1 MTTALHFKNALR
13 HDSQVTG
20 TQVAVDGIIDAF
32 LRYAAQD
39 KMWCV
44 APEEELFQ
52 FFVEKAIRAGRSAD
66 SCIYLPE
73 RRIEEFSEVS
83 CLLRPEPAIAQ
94 MAWYR
99 RRGSQRAYSL
109 CGVSHTMSTANVM
122 KAVGDCIINPLQ
134 SWDAI
139 ICPSMAIRDSIHS
152 LWNGWRAY
160 LGQRFEAKI
169 CCPIQTPVIPLGIDC
184 QKFSKNRDPFL
195 RVKQR
200 EILGVSEDEVV
211 VLFLGRLS
219 YFAKAHPLP
228 LFLAVEQAAKET
240 GKRIHLVFYGYFQS
254 DKFEKE
260 FRDAASSICE
270 KAMVSFV
277 LNTESEFAEGVWA
290 AADIFV
296 SPSDNIQESFG
307 LTPIEAM
314 ASGLPVIISDW
325 DGYREA
331 ISHGVEGFLIPTLL
345 PAPSIGVDQAHRYL
359 SEEDNY
365 GEYLAGVSQSTAVDV
380 RALISALITLV
391 ANKDLRQSMGKA
403 GVSRAEAIYDWK
415 QVIPQYD
422 ALFIELAERR
432 KIDPESAALKVGSPA
447 FPLKPD
453 PFQMFKGFS
462 SATLSWEDQLEVSHG
477 SPDGLTRLLKH
488 RMNYFVPK
496 LLVPPQSLPT
506 VLYAIKKNPGITL
519 AELSK
524 KLNNS
529 TKSEVMRTVA
539 WLIKLGVLERR

>member
-1 MTTALHFKNALR
+1 MTTALHFTHAIR

-20 TQVAVDGIIDAF
+20 IQVAVDGIVDAF

-44 APEEELFQ
+44 APKEELFQ

-66 SCIYLPE
+66 SCIYLTE
-73 RRIEEFSEVS
+73 TQTEKFSEIS
-83 CLLRPEPAIAQ
+83 CLLKPEPAIAQ
-94 MAWYR
+94 MAWNR

-109 CGVSHTMSTANVM
+109 CGVSHTMSTSNVM
-122 KAVGDCIINPLQ
+122 KAVGDCITHPLQ

-139 ICPSMAIRDSIHS
+139 ICPSMAIRNSIHS
-152 LWNGWRAY
+152 LWDGWREY
-160 LGQRFEAKI
+160 LGERFETTI
-169 CCPIQTPVIPLGIDC
+169 YCPIQTPVIPLGIDC
-184 QKFSKNRDPFL
+184 QKFTKNRDPIL

-200 EILGVSEDEVV
+200 EILGVSKDEVV

-228 LFLAVEQAAKET
+228 LFLAAEQAAKET

-254 DKFEKE
+254 EKFETE
-260 FRDAASSICE
+260 FRDAALSLCE

-277 LNTESEFAEGVWA
+277 LNSESKFTEGVWA

-331 ISHGVEGFLIPTLL
+331 ISHGVEGFLLPTLL
-345 PAPSIGVDQAHRYL
+345 PAPSIGIDQAHRYL

-380 RALISALITLV
+380 RALISALVTLIE
-391 ANKDLRQSMGKA
+391 NKDLRQSMGKA
-403 GVSRAEAIYDWK
+403 GILRAEAIYDWK

-422 ALFIELAERR
+422 ALFKELAERR
-432 KIDPESAALKVGSPA
+432 KIDPESAERKVGSPA

-462 SATLSWEDQLEVSHG
+462 SATLSWDDQLEVSNG
-477 SPDGLTRLLKH
+477 SPNDLTRLLKH
-488 RMNYFVPK
+488 RMNYFVPN
-496 LLVPPQSLPT
+496 LLVPPQVLPT
-506 VLYAIKKNPGITL
+506 VLHAIKKNPGITL
-519 AELSK
+519 ADLYR
-524 KLNNS
+524 KLDNS
-529 TKSEVMRTVA
+529 TKSEVMRTAA
-539 WLIKLGVLERR
+539 WLIKLGVLNRR

>member
-1 MTTALHFKNALR
+1 MTTALHFTHAIH

-20 TQVAVDGIIDAF
+20 IRVAVDGIVDAF

-52 FFVEKAIRAGRSAD
+52 FFVEKAVHAGRSAD
-66 SCIYLPE
+66 SCIHLTDTQAK
-73 RRIEEFSEVS
+73 EFSKVS
-83 CLLRPEPAIAQ
+83 CLLKPEPSIAH
-94 MAWYR
+94 MAWNR
-99 RRGSQRAYSL
+99 RQGSQRAYSL
-109 CGVSHTMSTANVM
+109 CGVSHTMSTSNVM
-122 KAVGDCIINPLQ
+122 KAVGDCITNPLQ

-152 LWNGWRAY
+152 LWNGWREY
-160 LGQRFEAKI
+160 LGQRFDSRI
-169 CCPIQTPVIPLGIDC
+169 RCPIQTPVIPLGIDC
-184 QKFSKNRDPFL
+184 QKFSKNRDPIL

-200 EILGVSEDEVV
+200 EILGVSKDQVV

-228 LFLAVEQAAKET
+228 LFLAAEQAAKET
-240 GKRIHLVFYGYFQS
+240 GKQIHLVFYGYFQS
-254 DKFEKE
+254 EKFETE
-260 FRDAASSICE
+260 FRDAASSFCE

-277 LNTESEFAEGVWA
+277 LNTESEFTEGVWA

-325 DGYREA
+325 DGYRDA
-331 ISHGVEGFLIPTLL
+331 ISHGVEGFLIPTLM
-345 PAPSIGVDQAHRYL
+345 PAPGNGVDQAHRYL

-380 RALISALITLV
+380 RALVSALVTLIE
-391 ANKDLRQSMGKA
+391 NKSLRQSMGNA
-403 GVSRAEAIYDWK
+403 GILRAESRYDWK

-422 ALFIELAERR
+422 ALFAELAERR
-432 KIDPESAALKVGSPA
+432 KVDPESAERKVGSSA

-453 PFQMFKGFS
+453 PFQMFEGFS
-462 SATLSWEDQLEVSHG
+462 SATLSWDDQLELSQG
-477 SPDGLTRLLKH
+477 SPNALTRLIKH
-488 RMNYFVPK
+488 RMNYFAPT
-496 LLVPPQSLPT
+496 LLVPPKELPT
-506 VLYAIKKNPGITL
+506 VLYVIKNNPGITL
-519 AELSK
+519 ADLSK
-524 KLNNS
+524 KLGNS
-529 TKSEVMRTVA
+529 TKAQVMRTA
-539 WLIKLGVLERR
+539 SWLIKLGILERR

>member
-1 MTTALHFKNALR
+1 MTTALHFTHAIR

-20 TQVAVDGIIDAF
+20 IRVAVDGIVDAF

-44 APEEELFQ
+44 APEEELFE

-66 SCIYLPE
+66 SCIHLTDTQTK
-73 RRIEEFSEVS
+73 EFSEVS
-83 CLLRPEPAIAQ
+83 CLLKPEPSIAH
-94 MAWYR
+94 MAWNR
-99 RRGSQRAYSL
+99 RQGSQRAYSL
-109 CGVSHTMSTANVM
+109 CGVSHTMSTSNVM
-122 KAVGDCIINPLQ
+122 KAVGDCITNPLQ

-152 LWNGWRAY
+152 LWSGWREY
-160 LGQRFEAKI
+160 LGQRFEATI

-184 QKFSKNRDPFL
+184 QKFSKNRDPIL
-195 RVKQR
+195 RIKQR
-200 EILGVSEDEVV
+200 EILGVSKDQVV

-228 LFLAVEQAAKET
+228 LFLAAEQAAKET

-254 DKFEKE
+254 EKFETE
-260 FRDAASSICE
+260 FRDAASSFCE

-277 LNTESEFAEGVWA
+277 LNTEAEFTEGVWA

-325 DGYREA
+325 DGYRDA

-345 PAPSIGVDQAHRYL
+345 PAPGNGVDQAHRYL

-380 RALISALITLV
+380 RALVSALVTLV
-391 ANKDLRQSMGKA
+391 ENKNLRQSMGKA
-403 GVSRAEAIYDWK
+403 GILRAESRYDWK
-415 QVIPQYD
+415 HVIPQYD
-422 ALFIELAERR
+422 ALFTELAERR
-432 KIDPESAALKVGSPA
+432 KIDPESAERKVGSPA

-453 PFQMFKGFS
+453 PFQMFEGFS
-462 SATLSWEDQLEVSHG
+462 SATLLWDDQLELSRG
-477 SPDGLTRLLKH
+477 SPNDLTRLIRH
-488 RMNYFVPK
+488 RMNYFAPT
-496 LLVPPQSLPT
+496 LLVPPQELPT
-506 VLYAIKKNPGITL
+506 VLYVINKNPGITL
-519 AELSK
+519 ADLSK
-524 KLNNS
+524 KLANLTNAQ
-529 TKSEVMRTVA
+529 VMRTA
-539 WLIKLGVLERR
+539 SWLIKLGILERR